1 MDDPTAADLLDWM
14 RSVAEDAQDRV
25 AKAVRDSGFRKPV
38 GMGADGTPTLAVD
51 RVAEGA
57 VLERLDEAPVGLDV
71 VSEESAPIRRG
82 SEYTLIVDPVD
93 GSRNVTR
100 RIPFYCIS
108 MAVGQARQRDVE
120 LGLVRNMC
128 TGETYTARRGHGAHL
143 DDDEIHVRTMDP
155 DEVIIATQLQHEKD
169 VAAKAGG
176 GVHVRSMGASALETC
191 LVARGAF
198 DLFLS
203 RKPYLR
209 IIDVSAAALI
219 LEEAGGQAL
228 NPDGTTFDAPF
239 EVRDR
244 LGFVGVGDPKVLE
257 VVA

>member
-1 MDDPTAADLLDWM
+1 MDDATAAELLEWM
-14 RSVAEDAQDRV
+14 RSVADDAHERV
-25 AKAVRDSGFRKPV
+25 AHVMRQPDFAKDV
-38 GMGADGTPTLAVD
+38 GMGADGTPTLLVD
-51 RVAEGA
+51 RVAEAA
-57 VLERLDEAPVGLDV
+57 VLDRLDEAPIALDV

-82 SEYTLIVDPVD
+82 SEHTLVLDPVD
-93 GSRNVTR
+93 GSRNVVR

-108 MAVGQARQRDVE
+108 MAVGKQRQRDVE
-120 LGLVRNMC
+120 LALVRNLT
-128 TGETYTARRGHGAHL
+128 TGEAFTARRGHGAYR
-143 DDDEIHVRTMDP
+143 DDHEIHVRTMDP
-155 DEVIIATQLQHEKD
+155 DEVIIATQLQYERD

-191 LVARGAF
+191 LVAQGAF
-198 DLFLS
+198 DMFLS
-203 RKPYLR
+203 RKPFLR

-228 NPDGTTFDAPF
+228 NPDGTPFDAPF

-244 LGFVGVGDPKVLE
+244 LGFIGVGDPKVLE

>member
-1 MDDPTAADLLDWM
+1 MDDGTAAELLEWM

-25 AKAVRDSGFRKPV
+25 AQAMRDPDFTKDV
-38 GMGADGTPTLAVD
+38 GMGADGTPTMLVD

-57 VLERLDEAPVGLDV
+57 VLDRLDEAPVVLDV

-82 SEYTLIVDPVD
+82 AEYTLVLDPVD
-93 GSRNVTR
+93 GSRNVAR
-100 RIPFYCIS
+100 RIPFYCVS
-108 MAVGQARQRDVE
+108 MAVGKARQRDVE
-120 LGLVRNMC
+120 VALVRNMA
-128 TGETYTARRGHGAHL
+128 TGENFTARRGDGAYR
-143 DDDEIHVRTMDP
+143 DDDEIHVRPMDAN
-155 DEVIIATQLQHEKD
+155 EIIIATQLQYERE

-191 LVARGAF
+191 LVAQGAF

-228 NPDGTTFDAPF
+228 NPDGTAFDAPF
-239 EVRDR
+239 KVRDR
-244 LGFVGVGDPKVLE
+244 IGFVGVGDPKVLE

>member
-1 MDDPTAADLLDWM
+1 MDDQKAGHLLDWM
-14 RSVAEDAQDRV
+14 RSVAQDAEDAV
-25 AKAVRDSGFRKPV
+25 AKAVREPDFRKAV

-51 RVAEGA
+51 RVAETA
-57 VLERLDEAPVGLDV
+57 VLDRLDEAPIPLDV

-82 SEYTLIVDPVD
+82 SAYTLIVDPVD
-93 GSRNVTR
+93 GSRNVAR

-108 MAVGQARQRDVE
+108 LAVGQARQRDVE
-120 LGLVRNMC
+120 LGLVRNLC
-128 TGETYTARRGHGAHL
+128 TGETFTARRGDGAYL
-143 DDDEIHVRTMDP
+143 DDTEIHVRTMDP
-155 DEVIIATQLQHEKD
+155 DEVIVATQLQYEKE

-191 LVARGAF
+191 LVAQGAF

-219 LEEAGGQAL
+219 LEEAGGRAL
-228 NPDGTTFDAPF
+228 NPDGTAFDAPF

-244 LGFVGVGDPKVLE
+244 IGFVGVGDPKVLE